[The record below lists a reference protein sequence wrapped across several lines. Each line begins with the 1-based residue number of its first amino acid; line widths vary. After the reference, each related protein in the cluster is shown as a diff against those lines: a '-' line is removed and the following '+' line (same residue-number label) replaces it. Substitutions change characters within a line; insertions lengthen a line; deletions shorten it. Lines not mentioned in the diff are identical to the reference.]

1 MSPKST
7 SFDPK
12 DLIYGGLLQ
21 VLRYLNDTDSISG
34 IEECGYVPLLNA
46 SRRTSLEVGVV
57 FTEYEVPAKLGR

>member
-21 VLRYLNDTDSISG
+21 VLRYLHQSNCISE
-34 IEECGYVPLLNA
+34 IEECGHVPFLDA
-46 SRRTSLEVGVV
+46 SRSTSLEVGVV
-57 FTEYEVPAKLGR
+57 FTEYEVPASA